1 MKNTQKWDGG
11 TQKRIRHKINH
22 FKVKTKMEGTQES
35 PYTTECFK
43 RNKQWK

>member
-1 MKNTQKWDGG
+1 MVEHRKELD
-11 TQKRIRHKINH
+11 INH

-43 RNKQWK
+43 RNKQ